1 MGLERNWKILAEE
14 TKKNK
19 ILLTTEEFQILEEK
33 AKKSDEYF
41 DRLLRLQAD
50 FDNYKKRLEKEK
62 IEFVKFANEEIIA
75 EILKILDDFERAV
88 EAGKTKHDFDIL
100 YKGIEM
106 IHNDLMDFLKQQGIK
121 QIEAKGKPFN
131 PHEHEAMMLEET
143 EKAPEDHVVEELQ
156 KGYTF
161 NGRVIRPSRVK
172 VAKRPKGAPSEVEG
186 KPTKK

>member
-1 MGLERNWKILAEE
+1 MAEE

-19 ILLTTEEFQILEEK
+19 ILLTTEEFHALEDK

-62 IEFVKFANEEIIA
+62 IEFIKFANEEIIA

-106 IHNDLMDFLKQQGIK
+106 IHNDLRYFLKQQGIE

-131 PHEHEAMMLEET
+131 PHEHEAMMQQET
-143 EKAPEDHVVEELQ
+143 DAHPEDYVIEELQ

-161 NGRVIRPSRVK
+161 NGRVMRPSKVK

-186 KPTKK
+186 KSNKK